1 MRKMNGNVILLLP
14 VVLPLIAGLVTVFLK
29 EEKQR
34 NLWVFIV
41 MAAEAGLVWALAFG
55 DYTLEVWRFTE
66 RLSIVYHTDG
76 LAKFFACLI
85 STVWL
90 LAAVFSMEY
99 MKHEHKPA
107 RFFMFYTLSLG
118 ALMSLCF
125 SANMMTMYLSYEY
138 MTILTLPLVIHTG
151 TPEAV
156 RAGMKY
162 LGYSIFGA
170 GLGLMGFFF
179 LNTYCVTTEFMPGGT
194 LDLSFINGRENMMLA
209 VFFLMSIG
217 FGCKAGMFPLHAWL
231 PTAHP
236 VAPSPAS
243 AVLSGIITKAGV
255 IAIIRVTFYLFGADF
270 LRGTWAQAALMTL
283 AMITVFMGSML
294 AYKEKLLK
302 KRLAYSTVS
311 QVSYVLFGLMMLS
324 PVGFM
329 GALLQVVFHAVA
341 KNILFLSAGA
351 IIYKTEKTYVY
362 QYKGLGKE
370 MPVVMWCFAIA
381 SLSLVGIPPVSGFV
395 SKWYL
400 AQGGL
405 SSVFPTLGV
414 TGVAVL
420 MVSALLTAGYL
431 LPIVVDAFFPGRDFD
446 YASLRKKEPNFLM
459 TVPLALF
466 SIAAVAFGVMPGRLM
481 DIIANIS
488 GMIF

>member
-1 MRKMNGNVILLLP
+1 MNGNAILLLP
-14 VVLPLIAGLVTVFLK
+14 MLLPLIAGFIIGFQK

-34 NLWVFIV
+34 NLLVFIT
-41 MAAEAGLVWALAFG
+41 MAVEAVLVWWLCLG
-55 DYTLEVWRFTE
+55 EHSLEAWRMTE
-66 RLSIVYHTDG
+66 RLSIAYHTDG
-76 LAKFFACLI
+76 LGKFFACLI
-85 STVWL
+85 STIWL
-90 LAAVFSMEY
+90 LAAVFALEY

-107 RFFMFYTLSLG
+107 RFFMFYAFSLG

-125 SANMMTMYLSYEY
+125 SANMMTLYLSYEF
-138 MTILTLPLVIHTG
+138 MTILTVPLVIHTG

-156 RAGMKY
+156 RAGIKY
-162 LGYSIFGA
+162 LGYSVFGA

-179 LNTYCVTTEFMPGGT
+179 LNTYCVTTDFVAGGT
-194 LDLSFINGRENMMLA
+194 LDMALVVGRENMLLV
-209 VFFLMSIG
+209 VFFLMAIG

-243 AVLSGIITKAGV
+243 AVLSGIITKGGV
-255 IAIIRVTFYLFGADF
+255 IAIIRVTYYLFGADF
-270 LRGTWAQAALMTL
+270 LRGTWVQTALLVLSIVT
-283 AMITVFMGSML
+283 IFMGSML

-302 KRLAYSTVS
+302 RRLAYSTVS
-311 QVSYVLFGLMMLS
+311 NVSYVVFGLMLLS
-324 PVGFM
+324 PLGFV

-341 KNILFLSAGA
+341 KNILFLCAGA

-362 QYKGLGKE
+362 EYKGIGKQ
-370 MPVVMWCFAIA
+370 MPIVMWCFALA
-381 SLSLVGIPPVSGFV
+381 SLSLIGIPPTSGFV

-405 SSVFPTLGV
+405 APAFGALGI
-414 TGVAVL
+414 TGVAML

-431 LPIVVDAFFPGRDFD
+431 LPIVIDAFFPGKDFD
-446 YASLRKKEPNFLM
+446 NTSLQKKEPNYLM
-459 TVPLALF
+459 TLPLVLLSVAVVCMGILPNPLMKW
-466 SIAAVAFGVMPGRLM
+466 IAG
-481 DIIANIS
+481 IS